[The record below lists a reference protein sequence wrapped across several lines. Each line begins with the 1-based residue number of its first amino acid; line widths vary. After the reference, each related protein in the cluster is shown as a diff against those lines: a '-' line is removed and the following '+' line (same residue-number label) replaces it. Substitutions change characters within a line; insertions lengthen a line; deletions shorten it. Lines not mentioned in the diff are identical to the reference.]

1 MASHSL
7 GYGAGGIAMKAFIAA
22 CVAII
27 VIAVGA
33 AVVLEKYQKPADH
46 AYATSGARI

>member
-1 MASHSL
+1 
-7 GYGAGGIAMKAFIAA
+7 MKSFIVA

-33 AVVLEKYQKPADH
+33 AVVLDKYNKPVDA
-46 AYATSGARI
+46 AFTSEPSVRI